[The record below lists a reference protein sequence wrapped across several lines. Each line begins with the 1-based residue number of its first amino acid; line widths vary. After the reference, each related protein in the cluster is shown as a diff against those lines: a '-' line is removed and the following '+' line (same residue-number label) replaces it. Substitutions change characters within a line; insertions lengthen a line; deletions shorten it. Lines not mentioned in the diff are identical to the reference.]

1 MGKKE
6 ARPISG
12 AKYLSEQMQQ
22 RFRARY
28 KNGSSEAKVK
38 KYTIRNK
45 S

>member
-38 KYTIRNK
+38 KSTLRNK